1 MSEGEDKGQGTGGPM
16 EMGMDMAKMMME
28 QMGKGGPNP
37 MSMMWKMMSEMA
49 EGGQAPPPMMQ
60 MYMGM
65 CTEMLTAI
73 KQTTDMA
80 AFATPELHQL
90 YAEWLKT
97 MEEEVLQ
104 CLKESGEINQT
115 ALSAALKI
123 SEESMAYLIA
133 RLVSSGKIVAEL
145 RLSKSET

>member
-1 MSEGEDKGQGTGGPM
+1 MSEREDQGQGAENPK
-16 EMGMDMAKMMME
+16 EMGMNMAKMMIE
-28 QMGKGGPNP
+28 QMGKDGPNP
-37 MSMMWKMMSEMA
+37 MSMMWKMMGKMA

-80 AFATPELHQL
+80 AFATPELHHL

-97 MEEEVLQ
+97 MEEEVLR
-104 CLKESGEINQT
+104 CLKESGEINQS

-123 SEESMAYLIA
+123 SEESVAYLIA
-133 RLVSSGKIVAEL
+133 RMVSSGKVVAQL
-145 RLSKSET
+145 SLSKSQT